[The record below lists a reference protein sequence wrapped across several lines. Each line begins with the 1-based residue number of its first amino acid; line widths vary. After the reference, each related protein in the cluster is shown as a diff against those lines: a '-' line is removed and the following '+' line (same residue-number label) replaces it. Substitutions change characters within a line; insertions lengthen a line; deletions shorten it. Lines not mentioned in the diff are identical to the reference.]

1 MTELNS
7 TDEIQALWLG
17 LTLTPGLG
25 PRGIERLM
33 EYFSR
38 IEAIYSASLT
48 ELEQCQIAPA
58 AAQHLHQGRARE
70 EGERELAKAR
80 AANAAI
86 LLRTQPEYPE
96 LLRQIPDA
104 PFLLYVRGPLAALS
118 RPGIAVVGTRRPTP
132 YGKLM
137 AERLGRDLAR
147 HGLAIISGL
156 ARGIDAIGHEGC
168 LDGQGTAIAVFGTG
182 VDKIYPRENTQLA
195 EKILAQNGA
204 LISEFALGTPATPQ
218 NFPLRNRIISGLSLG
233 VLVIEGGEFSG
244 SRITSRLALEQNRE
258 VYAVP
263 GLVTEKKSW
272 LPNSLLRDGARLVRE
287 AVDLVEDLPS
297 WVRPLLTEPSPTS
310 NIPVQDGT
318 ATQLSLSGRAILDRL
333 RFDAAIQLDELQAS
347 LSDPIPVPELL
358 ALLLDLEIGGWVK
371 QLPGQNYV
379 KIQ

>member
-1 MTELNS
+1 MTELKS

-17 LTLTPGLG
+17 LMLTPGLG
-25 PRGIERLM
+25 PRGIERLL

-48 ELEQCQIAPA
+48 ELEHCQIAPA
-58 AAQHLHQGRARE
+58 AAQYLHHGRARE
-70 EGERELAKAR
+70 EGERELARTK
-80 AANAAI
+80 AANATI
-86 LLRTQPEYPE
+86 LLRSQPEYPE
-96 LLRQIPDA
+96 LLRQITDA
-104 PFLLYVRGPLAALS
+104 PFLLYVRGSLAALS
-118 RPGIAVVGTRRPTP
+118 LPGIALVGTRRPTP

-156 ARGIDAIGHEGC
+156 ARGIDAIGHQGC
-168 LDGQGTAIAVFGTG
+168 LEGQGTAVAVLGTG
-182 VDKIYPRENTQLA
+182 VDKIYPRENTHLA
-195 EKILAQNGA
+195 DQILAQNGA
-204 LISEFALGTPATPQ
+204 LISDFALGTPATPQ

-287 AVDLVEDLPS
+287 AVDLIEDLPA
-297 WVRPLLTEPSPTS
+297 WVRPLLVEPSGTPS
-310 NIPVQDGT
+310 DPAHDGT
-318 ATQLSLSGRAILDRL
+318 AAQLSLSGRAILDRL

-347 LSDPIPVPELL
+347 LSEPMPVPELL
-358 ALLLDLEIGGWVK
+358 ALLLDLEMGGWVK